1 MDDRTLWVEPS
12 GSVQDLDQA
21 LAASAHFDEAFQL
34 QLSCDKCFVVAKAHS
49 RSTRELASKWGF
61 LLSDSLD
68 LLGVSFSFEGDG
80 AIPKFSLRKAVLRL
94 RLLRWTQATTRSR
107 IMLVRSLV
115 MPCLAWAAGFA
126 RPTTDDINAVRNE
139 VRFLFS
145 AGFGGDVAT
154 VAFYELLGW
163 GLEPSFALDL
173 GLCKLCWRWV
183 SKPPP
188 WQEELPI
195 TFLPGQWHTGLPE
208 VVAFL
213 AKTGWWFNSDA
224 TALCRRDAEGALR
237 QVDLE
242 SFRAIQ
248 GWLEDFYRSRYL
260 LRCQRL
266 VRKLHRGDD
275 DDLAVGL
282 NLEAPPIGFRVQ
294 FQGHRA
300 ALHAAVLIRT
310 ELPFCRGALLGSLTL
325 PLLLNSK
332 RIVASVFAVKPC
344 RVVPTFCGPALVPRT
359 SGLTWNRRSIAVRSD
374 SSPGTFVRNLWL
386 RQGLTIRAF
395 ATTSVRPFALH
406 YRVNPASLWR
416 LTALPRMM

>member
-1 MDDRTLWVEPS
+1 
-12 GSVQDLDQA
+12 
-21 LAASAHFDEAFQL
+21 
-34 QLSCDKCFVVAKAHS
+34 
-49 RSTRELASKWGF
+49 
-61 LLSDSLD
+61 
-68 LLGVSFSFEGDG
+68 
-80 AIPKFSLRKAVLRL
+80 
-94 RLLRWTQATTRSR
+94 
-107 IMLVRSLV
+107 MLVRSLI

-126 RPTTDDINAVRNE
+126 RPTMEDINAVRNE

-208 VVAFL
+208 VVTFL
-213 AKTGWWFNSDA
+213 AKTGWWFNRDA
-224 TALCRRDAEGALR
+224 TTLCRRDAEGALR
-237 QVDLE
+237 QVRLGLE
-242 SFRAIQ
+242 SFRTIQ

-266 VRKLHRGDD
+266 VRKLHRTDD

-282 NLEAPPIGFRVQ
+282 NLEASPVGFRVQ

-300 ALHAAVLIRT
+300 ALLAALSPYARRAAFLSGGT
-310 ELPFCRGALLGSLTL
+310 AWFCNAAAPPDFQKDRCKCLCGKTL
-325 PLLLNSK
+325 PSRSHLLWVCPCTQDLRIHLEPPKHRGEERLPSK
-332 RIVASVFAVKPC
+332 HRREKPLAPPGIDHTGLRDDISEAICLALRSQPSIVVATDGSAKDDVAGYSVVVDDPSNHFAGGDDAEDQTPFRAEVCALQLALEALCQAAAWGASGHVTVVVDCSAALGFTAPQC
-344 RVVPTFCGPALVPRT
+344 RLQVDT
-359 SGLTWNRRSIAVRSD
+359 
-374 SSPGTFVRNLWL
+374 
-386 RQGLTIRAF
+386 
-395 ATTSVRPFALH
+395 
-406 YRVNPASLWR
+406 
-416 LTALPRMM
+416 